1 MSCLCAMPC
10 DVLQCQVAVMSHC
23 VLQCSSVVTVCHLVI
38 AYIGA
43 VLGQCCSALVC
54 LVLCFSTL
62 PLYFTL
68 APTFVQCFAQC
79 ISVAHLYHALSTRL
93 VCHALVKAVC
103 SRIFAILCL
112 VLALCFH
119 PGHCTMSLWCK
130 VVTCRFGYDMVV
142 CICASF
148 LHPCSCATMPL

>member
-1 MSCLCAMPC
+1 MPC
-10 DVLQCQVAVMSHC
+10 DVLRCQVAVMSHC

-38 AYIGA
+38 AYIGD

-79 ISVAHLYHALSTRL
+79 ISVAHLYHALCTRL
-93 VCHALVKAVC
+93 VCHASVKGVC
-103 SRIFAILCL
+103 SRIFAILCIHL
-112 VLALCFH
+112 GIVFSPRPLYHVIHAVL
-119 PGHCTMSLWCK
+119 
-130 VVTCRFGYDMVV
+130 DMTWW
-142 CICASF
+142 CASVLRF
-148 LHPCSCATMPL
+148 CTHAVVPPCLCDGIQG